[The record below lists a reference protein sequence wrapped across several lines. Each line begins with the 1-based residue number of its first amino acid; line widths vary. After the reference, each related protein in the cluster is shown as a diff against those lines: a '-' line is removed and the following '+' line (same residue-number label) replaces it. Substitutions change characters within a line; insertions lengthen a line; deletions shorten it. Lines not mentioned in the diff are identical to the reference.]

1 MKANTIIAA
10 LMMGMAVMACNNA
23 KPAAE
28 GEDAALQ
35 VKTAADFT
43 PSKAEVDSVS
53 YLVGINFGSFIKGY
67 NFGELNYSEIM
78 KGLKDFV
85 NAEGD
90 QMSPEFVNQFKH
102 DPNTMNQAFNAYL
115 EKIHNR
121 QAFENRAASEAF
133 LEKNAKREGVQETP
147 SRLQYEII
155 EPGNP
160 DLKAGPMDQV
170 SVLYKGTL
178 IDGTVFDQTPE
189 GSEPITLALNQ
200 VIPGW
205 TEGLQLVGEGGHIKL
220 YIPSDLAYG
229 EQGGGQVIGP
239 NAALIFDVKVAK
251 VIKSE
256 VAE

>member
-1 MKANTIIAA
+1 MKANTIIAV
-10 LMMGMAVMACNNA
+10 LMMGVAVMACNNA
-23 KPAAE
+23 KPAAK

-133 LEKNAKREGVQETP
+133 LEKNAQREGVQVTP

-160 DLKAGPMDQV
+160 DVKAGPMDQV

-220 YIPSDLAYG
+220 YIPSGLAYG

-251 VIKSE
+251 VIKTE